1 MSFVKHNKINF
12 LMLKKLIITL
22 VFSIILT
29 SEGFA
34 DKMGECT
41 LTPEIWSIGVLPDTK
56 NSNNLTQD
64 YASFEIA
71 RGKKILIKGKVLDN
85 NCVPISGVKVN
96 IWQANPFGLYQFNAD
111 DIYNEHY
118 DKNFRGSG
126 NILTNNLGEFE
137 FITVYPGKVN
147 SISPNIIFRLEH
159 QNFYPFETKM
169 FFPENNNAESIKNMN
184 PYLIKKQIPLVV
196 AKTAGKVDDMVVYHF
211 IVTLNQSNL
220 YKEY

>member
-1 MSFVKHNKINF
+1 
-12 LMLKKLIITL
+12 MLKKLIITL
-22 VFSIILT
+22 VLSIILVGE
-29 SEGFA
+29 SFA

-41 LTPEIWSIGVLPDTK
+41 IAPEIWSVGVLPDTK

-96 IWQANPFGLYQFNAD
+96 IWQTNYFGLYQFSAD

-126 NILTNNLGEFE
+126 NTLTNNLGEFE

-147 SISPNIIFRLEH
+147 SMSPNIIFRLEH

-169 FFPENNNAESIKNMN
+169 FFPENNNAASIKNMN

-196 AKTAGKVDDMVVYHF
+196 AKTAGKVDDMVVYYF

>member
-1 MSFVKHNKINF
+1 
-12 LMLKKLIITL
+12 MLKKLIITL
-22 VFSIILT
+22 VLSIILVGE
-29 SEGFA
+29 SFA

-41 LTPEIWSIGVLPDTK
+41 ITPEIWSVGVLPDTK

-71 RGKKILIKGKVLDN
+71 KGKKILIKGKVLDN

-96 IWQANPFGLYQFNAD
+96 IWQTNYFGLYQFSAD

-126 NILTNNLGEFE
+126 NTLTNNLGEFE

-147 SISPNIIFRLEH
+147 SMSPNIIFRLEH

>member
-1 MSFVKHNKINF
+1 
-12 LMLKKLIITL
+12 MLKKLIIIL
-22 VFSIILT
+22 VLSITLT
-29 SEGFA
+29 SESFA

-41 LTPEIWSIGVLPDTK
+41 LTPEIWSVGVLPDTK
-56 NSNNLTQD
+56 NSNNLTRD

-71 RGKKILIKGKVLDN
+71 KGKKILIKGKVLDN

-96 IWQANPFGLYQFNAD
+96 IWQANPFGLYQFNSD
-111 DIYNEHY
+111 DIYNERY

-126 NILTNNLGEFE
+126 NTLTNNLGEFE

-196 AKTAGKVDDMVVYHF
+196 AKTAGKVDDMVVYNF

>member
-1 MSFVKHNKINF
+1 
-12 LMLKKLIITL
+12 MLKKLIITL
-22 VFSIILT
+22 VLSIILVGE
-29 SEGFA
+29 SFA

-41 LTPEIWSIGVLPDTK
+41 ITPEIWSVGVLPDTK

-71 RGKKILIKGKVLDN
+71 KGKKILIKGKVLDN

-96 IWQANPFGLYQFNAD
+96 IWQTNYFGLYQFSAD

-126 NILTNNLGEFE
+126 NTLTNNLGEFE

-147 SISPNIIFRLEH
+147 SMSPNIIFRLEH

-211 IVTLNQSNL
+211 IVTLNQ
-220 YKEY
+220 

>member
-1 MSFVKHNKINF
+1 
-12 LMLKKLIITL
+12 MLKKLIITL
-22 VFSIILT
+22 VLSIILVGE
-29 SEGFA
+29 SFA

-41 LTPEIWSIGVLPDTK
+41 ITPEIWSVGVLPDTK

-85 NCVPISGVKVN
+85 NCVAISGVKVN
-96 IWQANPFGLYQFNAD
+96 IWQTNSFGLYQFSAD

-126 NILTNNLGEFE
+126 NTLTNNLGEFE

-147 SISPNIIFRLEH
+147 SMSPNIIFRLEH